1 MNIHEAR
8 AKLIAQEQELHQLQ
22 REAGVMRLTIAS
34 MHATEAALR
43 KACADQLA
51 ELNRLRPQDLGSRV
65 REQLAGMGF
74 EALAR
79 YDAARAL
86 GPEVYDDVE

>member
-1 MNIHEAR
+1 MRLTEAR
-8 AKLIAQEQELHQLQ
+8 ARLIAQEQELRQLQ
-22 REAGVMRLTIAS
+22 REVGTARLTIAS

-43 KACADQLA
+43 KACTDQLI
-51 ELNRLRPQDLGSRV
+51 ELNRLRPQATVGLD
-65 REQLAGMGF
+65 
-74 EALAR
+74 ALAR

>member
-1 MNIHEAR
+1 MRLTEAR
-8 AKLIAQEQELHQLQ
+8 ARLIAQEQELHQLR
-22 REAGVMRLTIAS
+22 REVGTARMTIAS

-43 KACADQLA
+43 KACTEQLI
-51 ELNRLRPQDLGSRV
+51 ELNRLRPQATVGLD
-65 REQLAGMGF
+65 
-74 EALAR
+74 ALAR

>member
-1 MNIHEAR
+1 MRLTEAR
-8 AKLIAQEQELHQLQ
+8 ARLIAQEQELHQLR
-22 REAGVMRLTIAS
+22 REVGTMRLTIAS

-43 KACADQLA
+43 KACTDQLT
-51 ELNRLRPQDLGSRV
+51 ELNRLRPQATTGLD
-65 REQLAGMGF
+65 
-74 EALAR
+74 ALAR

>member
-8 AKLIAQEQELHQLQ
+8 AKLIAQEQELRQLQ
-22 REAGVMRLTIAS
+22 REVGTMRLTIAS

-43 KACADQLA
+43 KACTEQLT
-51 ELNRLRPQDLGSRV
+51 ELNRLRPQDIGTRV
-65 REQLAGMGF
+65 FQQLSEMGLD
-74 EALAR
+74 ALAR

-86 GPEVYDDVE
+86 SPEVYDDVE

>member
-22 REAGVMRLTIAS
+22 REVGTMRLTIAS

-43 KACADQLA
+43 KACTEQLT
-51 ELNRLRPQDLGSRV
+51 ELNRLRPQAPHGLD
-65 REQLAGMGF
+65 
-74 EALAR
+74 ALAR

-86 GPEVYDDVE
+86 SPEVYDDVE

>member
-1 MNIHEAR
+1 MRLTEAR
-8 AKLIAQEQELHQLQ
+8 ARLIAQEQELHQLR
-22 REAGVMRLTIAS
+22 REVGTARLTIAS

-51 ELNRLRPQDLGSRV
+51 ELNRLRPQATNGLD
-65 REQLAGMGF
+65 
-74 EALAR
+74 ALAR

-86 GPEVYDDVE
+86 SPEVYDDVE

>member
-8 AKLIAQEQELHQLQ
+8 AKLIAQEQELHQLR

-51 ELNRLRPQDLGSRV
+51 ELNRLRPQATNGLD
-65 REQLAGMGF
+65 
-74 EALAR
+74 ALAR

-86 GPEVYDDVE
+86 SPEVYDDVE

>member
-51 ELNRLRPQDLGSRV
+51 ELNRLRPQAPNGLD
-65 REQLAGMGF
+65 
-74 EALAR
+74 ALAR

>member
-8 AKLIAQEQELHQLQ
+8 AKLIAQEQELRQLQ
-22 REAGVMRLTIAS
+22 REVGTMRLTIAS

-43 KACADQLA
+43 QALLEQSV
-51 ELNRLRPQDLGSRV
+51 ELNRLRPRDLGSRV

-86 GPEVYDDVE
+86 SPEVYDDVE